1 MGGSIVRVAVG
12 TSNPMKVRAAEIVF
26 KAFMNARVVGVRVE
40 TGVGLQPA
48 GVRNVLLGAL
58 RRAVDSLRGTGADYG
73 VGVEAGPIEF
83 PSSTGFL
90 ETQVAVVVD
99 RGCRAGVGLSPSFEL
114 EKHVVE
120 AMIVGVEL
128 ERVAG
133 VERHVPLGEGIGFI
147 GVATR
152 GFITRLDLTVQAIA
166 MALVPF
172 IAGYRGLISVE
183 DLAAQ
188 VDAELE
194 CGLA

>member
-1 MGGSIVRVAVG
+1 MSRSIVKVAVG
-12 TSNPMKVRAAEIVF
+12 TSNPMKVRAAEIAF
-26 KAFMNARVVGVRVE
+26 KAFMDASVFSVKVE
-40 TGVGLQPA
+40 SGVGPQPA
-48 GVRNVLLGAL
+48 GVRSVLLGAL
-58 RRAVDSLRGTGADYG
+58 RRAVGAIRESGADYG

-114 EKHVVE
+114 EEGVVK
-120 AMIVGVEL
+120 AMIAGVEL
-128 ERVAG
+128 EGVVG
-133 VERHVPLGEGIGFI
+133 VERRVPIGEGIGFI

-152 GFITRLDLTVQAIA
+152 GFITRLELTVHAIT

-172 IAGYRGLISVE
+172 IAGYRRLARVE

-194 CGLA
+194 CRLA